1 MDFLQ
6 QFISFPMGPSP
17 SGLVGQAPPPLPP
30 PLWVF
35 SPMGATPTEEH
46 ALKDY
51 ENHFQLPTPT
61 TIATTPFSLSLCI
74 DQRDQLGS
82 SHSSTTIVWPLLDW
96 SRPFLSSLGC
106 ETNLLTDKRSRKL
119 ALFYIPRSISSY
131 KVCKGALV
139 VFLSSRLVRIALPAF
154 YF

>member
-17 SGLVGQAPPPLPP
+17 SGLVGQAPPTLPP

-46 ALKDY
+46 ALKDH
-51 ENHFQLPTPT
+51 ENHSQFPT
-61 TIATTPFSLSLCI
+61 TTATAPFSLSLCI

-82 SHSSTTIVWPLLDW
+82 SHSSTTTVWPQLDW
-96 SRPFLSSLGC
+96 SHPFLSSLGC
-106 ETNLLTDKRSRKL
+106 ETNCRQIKGAGNSLC
-119 ALFYIPRSISSY
+119 SISR
-131 KVCKGALV
+131 GAFPPIKSV
-139 VFLSSRLVRIALPAF
+139 KEPRFCFSAPGWSE
-154 YF
+154 